1 MTRLTNI
8 AAGLPLVALA
18 VALAGGSG
26 SRGTQRTPPPPWMT
40 ERPLS
45 GTHYIGIGSAAQ
57 TAVPGEGLKN
67 AKKQAAADLAAE
79 IAVRVESAS
88 ILESAERNGTLQ
100 EQFSSTISSRAEER
114 ISGFEV
120 AGVWEGQGM
129 VHVYYRL
136 NKAKHAAERRMRR
149 ESAIEAAI
157 GECVAGKAALEQG
170 LLSVALSRYDH
181 GIMALEEFWNEVNR
195 GTVDGSE
202 VTLESH
208 MVIAIRNAIQS
219 TEITPAV
226 ETVIL
231 DAAGSFKFPLG
242 LHATVNGTSAT
253 GVPLNYRYHNGTY
266 RKSGTEF
273 TDGEGMVVALI
284 SNVRD
289 PRPDESMEVG
299 VDLERLFKQAE
310 MDAAVLELI
319 GNPVVPTLAI
329 PIVLDMPSVHVGVD
343 TGSDLADELHDAP
356 VQALRSSLLSAGF
369 PVVDEAGTA
378 DLTVQFDL
386 RTEHRAPTGNF
397 EGFHTA
403 YVEGSIKVRNASG
416 QIVEEILLD
425 RTKGVQLNPDAAL
438 QLALSNTA
446 ESIEKSKGKIVAD
459 ALR

>member
-1 MTRLTNI
+1 
-8 AAGLPLVALA
+8 
-18 VALAGGSG
+18 
-26 SRGTQRTPPPPWMT
+26 
-40 ERPLS
+40 
-45 GTHYIGIGSAAQ
+45 
-57 TAVPGEGLKN
+57 
-67 AKKQAAADLAAE
+67 
-79 IAVRVESAS
+79 
-88 ILESAERNGTLQ
+88 
-100 EQFSSTISSRAEER
+100 
-114 ISGFEV
+114 
-120 AGVWEGQGM
+120 
-129 VHVYYRL
+129 
-136 NKAKHAAERRMRR
+136 
-149 ESAIEAAI
+149 
-157 GECVAGKAALEQG
+157 
-170 LLSVALSRYDH
+170 
-181 GIMALEEFWNEVNR
+181 
-195 GTVDGSE
+195 
-202 VTLESH
+202 
-208 MVIAIRNAIQS
+208 
-219 TEITPAV
+219 
-226 ETVIL
+226 
-231 DAAGSFKFPLG
+231 
-242 LHATVNGTSAT
+242 
-253 GVPLNYRYHNGTY
+253 
-266 RKSGTEF
+266 
-273 TDGEGMVVALI
+273 
-284 SNVRD
+284 
-289 PRPDESMEVG
+289 MEVG